1 MLNKDIIQIL
11 TSKMKEEEN
20 SYNKLGEKYDDET
33 DIEKKNELVDKMLI
47 VKTNYEV
54 IRTDLKRYFDACLS
68 YRKAMEASYPKD
80 QLVELFVRIKRYEN
94 YLNDKYKM
102 NLKHN
107 DVDKN
112 KAEANN
118 SNKEPEKE
126 QTEEKDEN
134 KDKPL
139 EKGKKFNVKSVVKT
153 ANKVKSYTGKGIL
166 LAITALL
173 GIISLTSAVKAISL
187 LTSGRYWVKAI
198 LGGAVYGFPA
208 YLTGKGAVLCGS
220 LFNASRIDVD
230 TLKKQIEQTKAP
242 KAKGK
247 KK

>member
-1 MLNKDIIQIL
+1 MLNKDIISNL
-11 TSKMKEEEN
+11 TLKMKDEES
-20 SYNKLGEKYDDET
+20 SYNKLGEKYDAET
-33 DIEKKNELVDKMLI
+33 DIEKKNEIVDEMLI

-54 IRTDLKRYFDACLS
+54 IRADLKRYFDACLS

-126 QTEEKDEN
+126 QTEEKDES

-139 EKGKKFNVKSVVKT
+139 EKVQ
-153 ANKVKSYTGKGIL
+153 
-166 LAITALL
+166 
-173 GIISLTSAVKAISL
+173 
-187 LTSGRYWVKAI
+187 
-198 LGGAVYGFPA
+198 
-208 YLTGKGAVLCGS
+208 C
-220 LFNASRIDVD
+220 
-230 TLKKQIEQTKAP
+230 
-242 KAKGK
+242 
-247 KK
+247 

>member
-1 MLNKDIIQIL
+1 MLNKDIINNL
-11 TSKMKEEEN
+11 TLKMKDEES
-20 SYNKLGEKYDDET
+20 SYNKLGEKYDAET
-33 DIEKKNELVDKMLI
+33 DIEKKNEIVDEMLI

-54 IRTDLKRYFDACLS
+54 IRADLKRYFDACLS

-126 QTEEKDEN
+126 QTEEKDES

-187 LTSGRYWVKAI
+187 LTSGTYWVKAI

-220 LFNASRIDVD
+220 LFNASRIDID

-242 KAKGK
+242 KSKGK